1 MPFDSINAGLA
12 QSFGGGFD
20 GFAKVLPYL
29 ASVSVLPT
37 CLTSREP
44 LRLMQG
50 LCLVVAGVAATMTL
64 RGADSPQPMA
74 PFTGTAAS
82 QPLPEPQPTS
92 QAQPQTAD
100 DDGTIPRAL
109 QEDVFADLV
118 ANSPFTRTLGVSDS
132 LILTGVAQFEQ
143 DVYAT
148 LLDTKTLE
156 SQVVSKA
163 ANFQGWQLVGVGGDP
178 ARMQTWTAR
187 IQVPGGEVVSIRYQ
201 KPPPKITRNLAG
213 NNRGGSGGSNGGG
226 PGGNGSTRPLSTAQ
240 MTEAKNAAVNY
251 KEGFSSDGYPRQPPP
266 EMVAKLSRLSVSQ
279 REDINRQ
286 MMGHSNQGLGL
297 PERRKIYENLV
308 EQAGRGR

>member
-1 MPFDSINAGLA
+1 MLL
-12 QSFGGGFD
+12 
-20 GFAKVLPYL
+20 LPSCV
-29 ASVSVLPT
+29 APGKA
-37 CLTSREP
+37 
-44 LRLMQG
+44 LRLAQG
-50 LCLVVAGVAATMTL
+50 LCFAVAGVVITMTL
-64 RGADSPQPMA
+64 HGADSPQPEA
-74 PFTGTAAS
+74 AFTA
-82 QPLPEPQPTS
+82 QPPALLLPEPQP
-92 QAQPQTAD
+92 QAEPQPAD

-118 ANSPFTRTLGVSDS
+118 ANPPFTRTLGVSDS

-156 SQVVSKA
+156 SQVVSRA

-201 KPPPKITRNLAG
+201 KPPPKIARNLAG
-213 NNRGGSGGSNGGG
+213 NNRRGGGSGSNGGG
-226 PGGNGSTRPLSTAQ
+226 NGGSRPISTAQ

-251 KEGFSSDGYPRQPPP
+251 KEGFSSDGYPRQPPA